1 MIVPRGVMGLLTAK
15 REDAR
20 DRCDVVGAAGARPE
34 CHRRRTTHQRAP
46 FRSARCRRPCRLTT
60 SVGALA
66 YLMGGAG
73 ERRAMVGRVPAYLL
87 GKTVVYAALGIA
99 AILVRRELAVRL
111 CPIIVVTRTVSGSV
125 MLLLGYIQSISRS
138 VRASPDGF
146 RRGRAPIL
154 GRLHPGQGLRVLL
167 LPDVRPPLLRAD
179 HPAGAP
185 IRGRDDLPP

>member
-1 MIVPRGVMGLLTAK
+1 
-15 REDAR
+15 
-20 DRCDVVGAAGARPE
+20 
-34 CHRRRTTHQRAP
+34 
-46 FRSARCRRPCRLTT
+46 
-60 SVGALA
+60 
-66 YLMGGAG
+66 
-73 ERRAMVGRVPAYLL
+73 MVGRVPAYLL

-125 MLLLGYIQSISRS
+125 MLLLGFSLLGYIQSISRS

-185 IRGRDDLPP
+185 IRGSG